1 MSAGLDDGWATGPLN
16 SISSHTWDAR
26 GQVGLRGAAHGRL
39 LGPLPEDRTGG
50 QDRERKEG
58 RPTWGGRAWLLT
70 LLGERAEA

>member
-50 QDRERKEG
+50 QD
-58 RPTWGGRAWLLT
+58 
-70 LLGERAEA
+70 GERQEGGQAHLGREGLVADPPGREG